1 MSQSGI
7 KLGVAAGMLTTVIV
21 VFPLF
26 KLFLGGCFFEQ
37 GCGEYEGMMVLGVIL
52 ASCAIGGAAAYAVA
66 KLFAKFV
73 ARNHE

>member
-1 MSQSGI
+1 MSQTGI

-52 ASCAIGGAAAYAVA
+52 ASCAMGGGAAYAVA
-66 KLFAKFV
+66 RLFTKF
-73 ARNHE
+73 AGRRHE